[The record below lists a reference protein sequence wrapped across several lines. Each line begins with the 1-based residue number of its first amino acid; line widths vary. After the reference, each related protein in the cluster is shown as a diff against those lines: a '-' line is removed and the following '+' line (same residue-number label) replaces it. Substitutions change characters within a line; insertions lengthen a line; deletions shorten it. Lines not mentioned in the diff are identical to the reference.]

1 MLKVDLITVGKL
13 KEDYL
18 RRACEEYQKRLGA
31 FVKLQI
37 IELPE
42 GKMPQDPSAAQIESC
57 LAQEG
62 QSILSKIPAQSF
74 VVAMCIEGQMLSSE
88 QLAETFLRQ
97 QTGGISQ
104 MSFIIGGSWGL
115 DPAVKQRSNLKL
127 SQLSTKAKNAQNFY
141 LFLSDISSPFQNR
154 FGCFLLAIRLVY
166 DIIKLLCRFFTK

>member
-31 FVKLQI
+31 LVKLQI

-115 DPAVKQRSNLKL
+115 WEEVKRKAALRL
-127 SQLSTKAKNAQNFY
+127 SMSPMTFPHQLARVMLCEQIYRA
-141 LFLSDISSPFQNR
+141 FQIAHS
-154 FGCFLLAIRLVY
+154 GKY
-166 DIIKLLCRFFTK
+166 HK